1 LKVSYFFATGKTGAI
16 LRPQEVPA
24 ALPAEV
30 VKFEEFELDCNRY
43 ELHRAGRRIKLEKLP
58 MELLIL
64 LIEKN
69 GHLATRQEIVDR
81 LWGAAIFLDTEHG
94 INTAIRKIRNVLHDH
109 PEQPR
114 FVQTVTGKGYRF
126 VASIDVISEERGN
139 GNHRGTGLVP
149 AETIQA
155 QADLPVSSPVA
166 RSHHRASGLVRKAV
180 LVLVGAIGVVAVFSG
195 LNVRGVR
202 QRLLAHTSRQGA
214 QQIRSL
220 AVLPIENLSGDLSQ
234 DFLADGMTEELITEL
249 GKSSAL
255 RVISRTSVMQYKG
268 TKKPVQE
275 IARELNVDAVL
286 EGTALRSGN
295 HLRIT
300 ANLVQSSPETH
311 LWAETYDSENGDILR
326 VQQHVADSVAR
337 EIRVALSPRDT
348 TTLGDGRSV
357 NPEAQDLYFRGLYAL
372 RSAGGGST
380 QTAVDYLQ
388 RAIKKDPNFAR
399 AYGVLAI
406 AHAVWY
412 PGDSGPRENMPRGR
426 EAALKAVALDNSL
439 AAGHMALAYIDL
451 NYDWNFAEAE
461 SEFKRA
467 LELDP
472 NFAVARNFYAR
483 ELVISGR
490 TDEALVQVRRALELQ
505 PYAGL
510 DYPAWVFYLA
520 HRYNDSLE
528 LAQKMVAIDPNFSW
542 GRWALA
548 ANYEQVGRKKES
560 AEEYLQFE
568 ILSGSS
574 PQRIT
579 RLREGL
585 ARLGA
590 KGFWQASLEDYLRT
604 AKSNYAPPVLVA
616 GVYMRLGDKARAL
629 HWLEKGYQERDDL
642 MIDLNVDPVFNALRS
657 EPRFQD
663 LVRRVGLP
671 DGKPQ
676 T

>member
-1 LKVSYFFATGKTGAI
+1 MPAT
-16 LRPQEVPA
+16 L
-24 ALPAEV
+24 L
-30 VKFEEFELDCNRY
+30 EFDEFSLDCDRY
-43 ELHRAGRRIKLEKLP
+43 ELLRSGRPVRLEKIP

-64 LIEKN
+64 LVTKD
-69 GHLATRQEIVDR
+69 GRLVTRQEIIEHV
-81 LWGAAIFLDTEHG
+81 WGKEVFVDTEHG
-94 INTAIRKIRNVLHDH
+94 INTAIRKIRNVLRDD
-109 PEQPR
+109 PGQPR
-114 FVQTVTGKGYRF
+114 FVQTVSRKGYRF
-126 VASIDVISEERGN
+126 VAPINVIPQEGGN
-139 GNHRGTGLVP
+139 GNHGATDLLPPNTTQTQTDLLVP
-149 AETIQA
+149 IS
-155 QADLPVSSPVA
+155 LPQ
-166 RSHHRASGLVRKAV
+166 SHHRVSGLLRKAAM
-180 LVLVGAIGVVAVFSG
+180 VLVGAIGVAAILVG
-195 LNVRGVR
+195 LNVRGLR
-202 QRLLAHTSRQGA
+202 QRLFAHTPRQGGP
-214 QQIRSL
+214 QIRSL

-255 RVISRTSVMQYKG
+255 RVISRTSVMQYRG

-275 IARELNVDAVL
+275 IAHELNVDAVL

-311 LWAETYDSENGDILR
+311 LWAETYDSENGDILS
-326 VQQHVADSVAR
+326 VQQRVADSVAR

-357 NPEAQDLYFRGLYAL
+357 NPEAQDQYFRGLYAL

-399 AYGVLAI
+399 AYGVLAM
-406 AHAVWY
+406 AYAVWY
-412 PGDSGPRENMPRGR
+412 PGDRGPRENMPRAR

-461 SEFKRA
+461 RESKRA

-472 NFAVARNFYAR
+472 NLAIVRNYYAR

-490 TDEALVQVRRALELQ
+490 TDEALAQVRRALELQ

-520 HRYNDSLE
+520 HRYNDALE

-548 ANYEQVGRKKES
+548 ANYEQLGKEKEA

-574 PQRIT
+574 PQRIK

-585 ARLGA
+585 ARSSA

-604 AKSNYAPPVLVA
+604 AKSSYVPPVLVA

-629 HWLEKGYQERDDL
+629 QWLEKGYQERDDL
-642 MIDLNVDPVFNALRS
+642 MIDLNVDPVFDAFRS

>member
-1 LKVSYFFATGKTGAI
+1 MPAT
-16 LRPQEVPA
+16 L
-24 ALPAEV
+24 L
-30 VKFEEFELDCNRY
+30 EFDEFSLDCDRY
-43 ELHRAGRRIKLEKLP
+43 ELLRSGRPVRLEKIP

-64 LIEKN
+64 LVTKD
-69 GHLATRQEIVDR
+69 GRLVTRQEIIEHV
-81 LWGAAIFLDTEHG
+81 WGKEVFVDTEHG
-94 INTAIRKIRNVLHDH
+94 INTAIRKIRNVLRDD
-109 PEQPR
+109 PGQPR
-114 FVQTVTGKGYRF
+114 FVQTVSRKGYRF
-126 VASIDVISEERGN
+126 VAPINVIPQEGGN
-139 GNHRGTGLVP
+139 GNHGATDLLPPNTTQTQTDLLVP
-149 AETIQA
+149 IS
-155 QADLPVSSPVA
+155 LPQ
-166 RSHHRASGLVRKAV
+166 SHHRVIGLLRKAAM
-180 LVLVGAIGVVAVFSG
+180 VLVGAIGVAAILVG
-195 LNVRGVR
+195 LNVRGLR
-202 QRLLAHTSRQGA
+202 QRLFAHTPRQGGP
-214 QQIRSL
+214 QIRSL

-255 RVISRTSVMQYKG
+255 RVISRTSVMQYRG

-311 LWAETYDSENGDILR
+311 LWAETYDSENGDILS
-326 VQQHVADSVAR
+326 VQQRVADSVAR

-357 NPEAQDLYFRGLYAL
+357 NPEAQDQYFRGLYAL

-399 AYGVLAI
+399 AYGVLAM
-406 AHAVWY
+406 AYAVWY
-412 PGDSGPRENMPRGR
+412 PGDRGPRENMPRAR

-461 SEFKRA
+461 RESKRA

-472 NFAVARNFYAR
+472 NLAIVRNYYAR

-490 TDEALVQVRRALELQ
+490 TDEALAQVRRALELQ

-520 HRYNDSLE
+520 HRYNDALE

-548 ANYEQVGRKKES
+548 ANYEQLGKEKEA

-574 PQRIT
+574 PQRIK

-585 ARLGA
+585 ARSSA

-604 AKSNYAPPVLVA
+604 AKSSYVPPVLVA

-629 HWLEKGYQERDDL
+629 QWLEKGYQERDDL
-642 MIDLNVDPVFNALRS
+642 MIDLNVDPVFDAFRS

>member
-1 LKVSYFFATGKTGAI
+1 MPAT
-16 LRPQEVPA
+16 L
-24 ALPAEV
+24 L
-30 VKFEEFELDCNRY
+30 EFDEFSLDCDRY
-43 ELHRAGRRIKLEKLP
+43 ELLRSGRPVRLEKIP

-64 LIEKN
+64 LVTKD
-69 GHLATRQEIVDR
+69 GRLVTRQEIIEHV
-81 LWGAAIFLDTEHG
+81 WGKEVFVDTEHG
-94 INTAIRKIRNVLHDH
+94 INTAIRKIRNVLRDD
-109 PEQPR
+109 PGQPR
-114 FVQTVTGKGYRF
+114 FVQTVSRKGYRF
-126 VASIDVISEERGN
+126 VAPINVIPQEGGN
-139 GNHRGTGLVP
+139 GNHGATDLLPPNTTQTQTDLLVP
-149 AETIQA
+149 IS
-155 QADLPVSSPVA
+155 LPQ
-166 RSHHRASGLVRKAV
+166 SHHRVIGLLRKAAM
-180 LVLVGAIGVVAVFSG
+180 VLVGAIGVAAILVG
-195 LNVRGVR
+195 LNVRGLR
-202 QRLLAHTSRQGA
+202 QRLFAHTPRQGGP
-214 QQIRSL
+214 QIRSL

-255 RVISRTSVMQYKG
+255 RVISRTSVMQYRG

-275 IARELNVDAVL
+275 IAHELNVDAVL

-311 LWAETYDSENGDILR
+311 LWAETYDSENGDILS
-326 VQQHVADSVAR
+326 VQQRVADSVAR

-357 NPEAQDLYFRGLYAL
+357 NPEAQDQYFRGLYAL

-399 AYGVLAI
+399 AYGVLAM
-406 AHAVWY
+406 AYAVWY
-412 PGDSGPRENMPRGR
+412 PGDRGPRENMPRAR

-461 SEFKRA
+461 RESKRA

-472 NFAVARNFYAR
+472 NLAIVRNYYAR

-490 TDEALVQVRRALELQ
+490 TDEALAQVRRALELQ

-520 HRYNDSLE
+520 HRYNDALE

-548 ANYEQVGRKKES
+548 ANYEQLGKEKEA

-574 PQRIT
+574 PQRIK

-585 ARLGA
+585 ARSSA

-604 AKSNYAPPVLVA
+604 AKSSYVPPVLVA

-629 HWLEKGYQERDDL
+629 QWLEKGYQERDDL
-642 MIDLNVDPVFNALRS
+642 MIDLNVDPVFDAFRS

>member
-1 LKVSYFFATGKTGAI
+1 MPAT
-16 LRPQEVPA
+16 L
-24 ALPAEV
+24 L
-30 VKFEEFELDCNRY
+30 EFDEFSLDCDRY
-43 ELHRAGRRIKLEKLP
+43 ELLRSGRPVKLEKIP

-64 LIEKN
+64 LVTKD
-69 GHLATRQEIVDR
+69 GRLVTRQEIIEHV
-81 LWGAAIFLDTEHG
+81 WGKEVFVDTEHG
-94 INTAIRKIRNVLHDH
+94 INTAIRKIRNVLRDD
-109 PEQPR
+109 PGQPR
-114 FVQTVTGKGYRF
+114 FVQTVSRKGYRF
-126 VASIDVISEERGN
+126 VAPINVIPQEGGN
-139 GNHRGTGLVP
+139 GNHGATDLLPPNTTQTQTDLLVP
-149 AETIQA
+149 IS
-155 QADLPVSSPVA
+155 LPQ
-166 RSHHRASGLVRKAV
+166 SHLRVRGLLRKAA
-180 LVLVGAIGVVAVFSG
+180 LVLVGAIGVVAVLGG

-202 QRLLAHTSRQGA
+202 QRLFAHTPRQGGP
-214 QQIRSL
+214 QIRSL

-255 RVISRTSVMQYKG
+255 RVISRTSVMQYRG

-286 EGTALRSGN
+286 EGTVLRAGN

-311 LWAETYDSENGDILR
+311 LWAETYDSENGDILS
-326 VQQHVADSVAR
+326 VQQRVADSVAR

-357 NPEAQDLYFRGLYAL
+357 NPEAQDQYFRGLYAL

-399 AYGVLAI
+399 AYGVLAMAYAI
-406 AHAVWY
+406 WY
-412 PGDSGPRENMPRGR
+412 PGDPGPRENMPRAR

-461 SEFKRA
+461 RESKRA

-472 NFAVARNFYAR
+472 NLAIVRNYYAR

-490 TDEALVQVRRALELQ
+490 TDEALAQVRRSLELQ

-520 HRYNDSLE
+520 HRYNDALE

-548 ANYEQVGRKKES
+548 ANYEQLGKEKEA

-574 PQRIT
+574 PQRIK

-585 ARLGA
+585 ARSGT

-604 AKSNYAPPVLVA
+604 AKSSYVPPVLVA

-629 HWLEKGYQERDDL
+629 QWLEKGYQERDDL
-642 MIDLNVDPVFNALRS
+642 MIDLNVDPVFDGIRTDS
-657 EPRFQD
+657 RFQD

-671 DGKPQ
+671 EGKPK

>member
-1 LKVSYFFATGKTGAI
+1 
-16 LRPQEVPA
+16 
-24 ALPAEV
+24 
-30 VKFEEFELDCNRY
+30 
-43 ELHRAGRRIKLEKLP
+43 
-58 MELLIL
+58 M
-64 LIEKN
+64 
-69 GHLATRQEIVDR
+69 
-81 LWGAAIFLDTEHG
+81 
-94 INTAIRKIRNVLHDH
+94 
-109 PEQPR
+109 
-114 FVQTVTGKGYRF
+114 
-126 VASIDVISEERGN
+126 
-139 GNHRGTGLVP
+139 
-149 AETIQA
+149 
-155 QADLPVSSPVA
+155 
-166 RSHHRASGLVRKAV
+166 
-180 LVLVGAIGVVAVFSG
+180 VLVGAIGVAAILVG
-195 LNVRGVR
+195 LNVRGLR
-202 QRLLAHTSRQGA
+202 QRLFAHTPRQGGP
-214 QQIRSL
+214 QIRSL

-255 RVISRTSVMQYKG
+255 RVISRTSVMQYRG

-275 IARELNVDAVL
+275 IAHELNVDAVL

-311 LWAETYDSENGDILR
+311 LWAETYDSENGDILS
-326 VQQHVADSVAR
+326 VQQRVADSVAR

-357 NPEAQDLYFRGLYAL
+357 NPEAQDQYFRGLYAL

-399 AYGVLAI
+399 AYGVLAM
-406 AHAVWY
+406 AYAVWY
-412 PGDSGPRENMPRGR
+412 PGDRGPRENMPRAR

-461 SEFKRA
+461 RESKRA

-472 NFAVARNFYAR
+472 NLAIVRNYYAR

-490 TDEALVQVRRALELQ
+490 TDEALAQVRRALELQ

-520 HRYNDSLE
+520 HRYNDALE

-548 ANYEQVGRKKES
+548 ANYEQLGKEKEA

-574 PQRIT
+574 PQRIK

-585 ARLGA
+585 ARSSA

-604 AKSNYAPPVLVA
+604 AKSSYVPPVLVA

-629 HWLEKGYQERDDL
+629 QWLEKGYQERDDL
-642 MIDLNVDPVFNALRS
+642 MIDLNVDPVFDAFRS

>member
-1 LKVSYFFATGKTGAI
+1 MPAT
-16 LRPQEVPA
+16 L
-24 ALPAEV
+24 L
-30 VKFEEFELDCNRY
+30 EFDEFSLDCDRY
-43 ELHRAGRRIKLEKLP
+43 ELLRSGRPVRLEKIP

-64 LIEKN
+64 LVTKD
-69 GHLATRQEIVDR
+69 GRLVTRQEIIEHV
-81 LWGAAIFLDTEHG
+81 WGKEVFVDTEHG
-94 INTAIRKIRNVLHDH
+94 INTAIRKIRNVLRDD
-109 PEQPR
+109 PGQPR
-114 FVQTVTGKGYRF
+114 FVQTVSRKGYRF
-126 VASIDVISEERGN
+126 VAPINVIPQEGGN
-139 GNHRGTGLVP
+139 GNHGATDLLPPNTTQTQTDLLVP
-149 AETIQA
+149 IS
-155 QADLPVSSPVA
+155 LPQ
-166 RSHHRASGLVRKAV
+166 SHHRVSGLLRKAAM
-180 LVLVGAIGVVAVFSG
+180 VLVGAIGVAAILVG
-195 LNVRGVR
+195 LNVRGLR
-202 QRLLAHTSRQGA
+202 QRLFAHTPRQGGP
-214 QQIRSL
+214 QIRSL

-255 RVISRTSVMQYKG
+255 RVISRTSVMQYRG

-275 IARELNVDAVL
+275 IAHELNVDAVL

-311 LWAETYDSENGDILR
+311 LWAETYDSDNGDILS
-326 VQQHVADSVAR
+326 VQQRVADSVAR

-357 NPEAQDLYFRGLYAL
+357 NPEAQDQYFRGLYAL

-399 AYGVLAI
+399 AYGVLAM
-406 AHAVWY
+406 AYAVWY
-412 PGDSGPRENMPRGR
+412 PGDRGPRENMPRAR

-461 SEFKRA
+461 RESKRA

-472 NFAVARNFYAR
+472 NLAIVRNYYAR

-490 TDEALVQVRRALELQ
+490 TDEALAQVRRALELQ

-520 HRYNDSLE
+520 HRYNDALE

-548 ANYEQVGRKKES
+548 ANYEQLGKEKEA

-574 PQRIT
+574 PQRIK

-585 ARLGA
+585 ARSSA

-604 AKSNYAPPVLVA
+604 AKSSYVPPVLVA

-629 HWLEKGYQERDDL
+629 QWLEKGYQERDDL
-642 MIDLNVDPVFNALRS
+642 MIDLNVDPVFDAFRS

>member
-1 LKVSYFFATGKTGAI
+1 
-16 LRPQEVPA
+16 VPA

-30 VKFEEFELDCNRY
+30 VKFDEFELDCNRY
-43 ELHRAGRRIKLEKLP
+43 ELLRAGRRIKLERLP

-64 LIEKN
+64 LLEKE
-69 GHLATRQEIVDR
+69 GHLVTREEIVDR
-81 LWGAAIFLDTEHG
+81 LWGPDVFLDTAHG
-94 INTAIRKIRNVLHDH
+94 INTAIRKIRNVLRDD
-109 PEQPR
+109 PERPR

-126 VASIDVISEERGN
+126 IASIDVIPEERGN
-139 GNHRGTGLVP
+139 GNHKGTKLVP
-149 AETIQA
+149 TETTQA
-155 QADLPVSSPVA
+155 QADPPVSSPLA
-166 RSHHRASGLVRKAV
+166 QSHHRASGLVRKAA
-180 LVLVGAIGVVAVFSG
+180 LVLVGAIGVVAVLGG
-195 LNVRGVR
+195 LNARGVR
-202 QRLLAHTSRQGA
+202 QRLFAHTPHRGGP
-214 QQIRSL
+214 QIRSL
-220 AVLPIENLSGDLSQ
+220 AVIPIENLSGDLSQ

-268 TKKPVQE
+268 TKRPVQE
-275 IARELNVDAVL
+275 IARELSVDAVL
-286 EGTALRSGN
+286 EGTVLRSGN

-300 ANLVQSSPETH
+300 ANLVQASPETH
-311 LWAETYDSENGDILR
+311 LWAETYDSENGDILS
-326 VQQHVADSVAR
+326 VQQRVADSVAR

-348 TTLGDGRSV
+348 IGDARSV

-372 RSAGGGST
+372 RSAGGGAT

-399 AYGVLAI
+399 AYGVLAM
-406 AHAVWY
+406 AYAVWY
-412 PGDSGPRENMPRGR
+412 PGDPRPRENMPRAK
-426 EAALKAVALDNSL
+426 EAALKAVALDDSL

-451 NYDWNFAEAE
+451 NCDWNFAEAE
-461 SEFKRA
+461 SESKRA

-490 TDEALVQVRRALELQ
+490 TDEALVQVRRALDLQ
-505 PYAGL
+505 PYADL

-520 HRYNDSLE
+520 HRYDDSLE
-528 LAQKMVAIDPNFSW
+528 LARKMVGINPNFSW

-548 ANYEQVGRKKES
+548 ANYEQLGKEKEA
-560 AEEYLQFE
+560 AEEYLEFE

-574 PQRIT
+574 PQRIK

-585 ARLGA
+585 ARSGA

-604 AKSNYAPPVLVA
+604 AKSSYAPPVLVA

-629 HWLEKGYQERDDL
+629 QWLEKGYQERDDL
-642 MIDLNVDPVFNALRS
+642 MIDLNVDPVFDAFRS

>member
-1 LKVSYFFATGKTGAI
+1 
-16 LRPQEVPA
+16 VPA
-24 ALPAEV
+24 TLL
-30 VKFEEFELDCNRY
+30 EFDEFSLDCDRY
-43 ELHRAGRRIKLEKLP
+43 ELLRSGRPVKLEKIP

-64 LIEKN
+64 LVTKD
-69 GHLATRQEIVDR
+69 GRLVTRQEIIEHV
-81 LWGAAIFLDTEHG
+81 WGKEVFVDTEHG
-94 INTAIRKIRNVLHDH
+94 INTAIRKIRNVLRDD
-109 PEQPR
+109 PGQPR
-114 FVQTVTGKGYRF
+114 FVQTVSRKGYRF
-126 VASIDVISEERGN
+126 VAPINVIPQEGGN
-139 GNHRGTGLVP
+139 GNHGATDLLPPNTTQTQTDLLVP
-149 AETIQA
+149 IS
-155 QADLPVSSPVA
+155 LPQ
-166 RSHHRASGLVRKAV
+166 SHHRVRGLLRKAA
-180 LVLVGAIGVVAVFSG
+180 LVLVGAIGVVAVLGG
-195 LNVRGVR
+195 LNLRGVR
-202 QRLLAHTSRQGA
+202 QRLFAHTPRQGGP
-214 QQIRSL
+214 QIRSL

-255 RVISRTSVMQYKG
+255 RVISRTSVMQYRG

-286 EGTALRSGN
+286 EGTVLRSGN

-311 LWAETYDSENGDILR
+311 LWAETYDSENGDILS
-326 VQQHVADSVAR
+326 VQQRVADSVAR

-357 NPEAQDLYFRGLYAL
+357 NPEAQDQYFRGLYAL

-399 AYGVLAI
+399 AYGVLAMAYAI
-406 AHAVWY
+406 WY
-412 PGDSGPRENMPRGR
+412 PGDPGPRENMPRAR

-461 SEFKRA
+461 RESKRA

-472 NFAVARNFYAR
+472 NLAIVRNYYAR

-490 TDEALVQVRRALELQ
+490 TDEALAQVRRSLELQ

-520 HRYNDSLE
+520 HRYNDALE

-548 ANYEQVGRKKES
+548 ANYEQLGKEKEA

-568 ILSGSS
+568 ILSGSF
-574 PQRIT
+574 PQRIK
-579 RLREGL
+579 RLRAGL
-585 ARLGA
+585 ARSGA

-604 AKSNYAPPVLVA
+604 AKSSYVPPVLVA
-616 GVYMRLGDKARAL
+616 GVYMRLGDEARAL
-629 HWLEKGYQERDDL
+629 QWLEKGYQERDDL
-642 MIDLNVDPVFNALRS
+642 MIDLNVDPVFDGIRTDS
-657 EPRFQD
+657 RFQD

-671 DGKPQ
+671 EGKPK

>member
-1 LKVSYFFATGKTGAI
+1 M
-16 LRPQEVPA
+16 PA
-24 ALPAEV
+24 RLL
-30 VKFEEFELDCNRY
+30 EFDEFSLDCDRY
-43 ELHRAGRRIKLEKLP
+43 ELLRSGRPVKLEKIP
-58 MELLIL
+58 MELLTL
-64 LIEKN
+64 LVTKD
-69 GHLATRQEIVDR
+69 GRLVTRQEIIEH
-81 LWGAAIFLDTEHG
+81 LWGKEVFVDTEHG
-94 INTAIRKIRNVLHDH
+94 INTAIRKIRNVLCDD

-114 FVQTVTGKGYRF
+114 FVQTVTRKGYRF
-126 VASIDVISEERGN
+126 IAPINVIPQEGGN
-139 GNHRGTGLVP
+139 GNHSATDLLP
-149 AETIQA
+149 PDTTQA
-155 QADLPVSSPVA
+155 QADPPVSSPLA
-166 RSHHRASGLVRKAV
+166 QSHHRASGLVRKAA
-180 LVLVGAIGVVAVFSG
+180 LVLVGAIGVGAVLGG

-202 QRLLAHTSRQGA
+202 QRLFAHTPRQGGP
-214 QQIRSL
+214 QIRSL

-286 EGTALRSGN
+286 EGTVLRSGN

-311 LWAETYDSENGDILR
+311 LWAETYDSENGDILS
-326 VQQHVADSVAR
+326 VQQRVADSVAR

-357 NPEAQDLYFRGLYAL
+357 NPEAQDLYFRGLYAF

-388 RAIKKDPNFAR
+388 RAVKKDPNFAR
-399 AYGVLAI
+399 AYGVLAM
-406 AHAVWY
+406 AYAVWY
-412 PGDSGPRENMPRGR
+412 PGDPRPRENMPRAR

-461 SEFKRA
+461 GESKRA

-472 NFAVARNFYAR
+472 NLAIARNFYAR
-483 ELVISGR
+483 ELVILGR
-490 TDEALVQVRRALELQ
+490 ADEALVQVRRASELQ
-505 PYAGL
+505 PYADL
-510 DYPAWVFYLA
+510 DYPVWVFYLA
-520 HRYNDSLE
+520 HRYNDALE

-548 ANYEQVGRKKES
+548 ANYEQLGKEKEA

-574 PQRIT
+574 PRRIK

-585 ARLGA
+585 ARSGA

-604 AKSNYAPPVLVA
+604 AKSSYAPPVLVA

-629 HWLEKGYQERDDL
+629 QWLEKGYQERDDL
-642 MIDLNVDPVFNALRS
+642 MIDLNVDPVFDAFQS
-657 EPRFQD
+657 EPRFHD

>member
-1 LKVSYFFATGKTGAI
+1 
-16 LRPQEVPA
+16 
-24 ALPAEV
+24 
-30 VKFEEFELDCNRY
+30 
-43 ELHRAGRRIKLEKLP
+43 

-69 GHLATRQEIVDR
+69 GHLLTRQEIVDR
-81 LWGAAIFLDTEHG
+81 LWGADVFLDTEHG
-94 INTAIRKIRNVLHDH
+94 INTAIRKIRNVLRDH

-126 VASIDVISEERGN
+126 IASIDVIPEERGN
-139 GNHRGTGLVP
+139 GSHEGTELVP
-149 AETIQA
+149 TETTQA
-155 QADLPVSSPVA
+155 QADPPVSSPLA
-166 RSHHRASGLVRKAV
+166 QSHHRAGGLVRKAA
-180 LVLVGAIGVVAVFSG
+180 LVLVGAIGVVAVLGG
-195 LNVRGVR
+195 LNVGGVR
-202 QRLLAHTSRQGA
+202 QRLFAHTPRQGGP
-214 QQIRSL
+214 QIRSL

-234 DFLADGMTEELITEL
+234 NFLADGVTEELITEL

-255 RVISRTSVMQYKG
+255 RVISRTSVMRYKG
-268 TKKPVQE
+268 TKKPVPE

-286 EGTALRSGN
+286 EGTVLRSGN

-311 LWAETYDSENGDILR
+311 LWAETYDSENGDILG
-326 VQQHVADSVAR
+326 VQQRVADSVAR
-337 EIRVALSPRDT
+337 EIRVALSPRAT
-348 TTLGDGRSV
+348 TTLGDGSSV
-357 NPEAQDLYFRGLYAL
+357 NPEAQDLYFRGLYAF
-372 RSAGGGST
+372 RSAGGGAT

-388 RAIKKDPNFAR
+388 RAVKKDPNFAR
-399 AYGVLAI
+399 AYGVLAM
-406 AHAVWY
+406 AYAVWY
-412 PGDSGPRENMPRGR
+412 PGNPGPRENMPRAR

-461 SEFKRA
+461 RESKRA

-472 NFAVARNFYAR
+472 NLATARNFYAR

-505 PYAGL
+505 PYVGL

-520 HRYNDSLE
+520 RRYNNSLE
-528 LAQKMVAIDPNFSW
+528 LAQKMVAINPNFSW
-542 GRWALA
+542 GRCLLA
-548 ANYEQVGRKKES
+548 ANYEQLGKEKEA

-574 PQRIT
+574 PQRIK
-579 RLREGL
+579 RLREGF
-585 ARLGA
+585 ARSGA
-590 KGFWQASLEDYLRT
+590 KGFWQASLKDYLRT
-604 AKSNYAPPVLVA
+604 TKSSYSPPVLVA

-629 HWLEKGYQERDDL
+629 QWLEKGYQERDDL
-642 MIDLNVDPVFNALRS
+642 MIDLNVDPVFDAFRS

-663 LVRRVGLP
+663 LVRRVGIP

>member
-1 LKVSYFFATGKTGAI
+1 
-16 LRPQEVPA
+16 VPVT
-24 ALPAEV
+24 LL
-30 VKFEEFELDCNRY
+30 EFDEFSLDCDRY
-43 ELHRAGRRIKLEKLP
+43 ELLRSGQPVKLEKIP

-64 LIEKN
+64 LVTKD
-69 GHLATRQEIVDR
+69 GRLVTRQEIIEHV
-81 LWGAAIFLDTEHG
+81 WGKEVFVDTEHG
-94 INTAIRKIRNVLHDH
+94 INTAIRKIRNVLRDD
-109 PEQPR
+109 PGQPR
-114 FVQTVTGKGYRF
+114 FIQTVSRKGYRF
-126 VASIDVISEERGN
+126 VAPINVIPQEGGN
-139 GNHRGTGLVP
+139 GNHGAT
-149 AETIQA
+149 
-155 QADLPVSSPVA
+155 DLLPPNITQTQTDLLIPISLPQ
-166 RSHHRASGLVRKAV
+166 SHHRVSGLLRKAA
-180 LVLVGAIGVVAVFSG
+180 LVLVSAIGVVAVLGG

-202 QRLLAHTSRQGA
+202 QRLFAHTPRQGGP
-214 QQIRSL
+214 QIRSL

-268 TKKPVQE
+268 TKKAVQE

-286 EGTALRSGN
+286 EGTVLRAGN

-311 LWAETYDSENGDILR
+311 LWAETYDSENGDILGVQRR
-326 VQQHVADSVAR
+326 VAASVAR

-348 TTLGDGRSV
+348 TILGDDRSV
-357 NPEAQDLYFRGLYAL
+357 NPEAQDLYFRGLYAF
-372 RSAGGGST
+372 RSAGGGAT

-399 AYGVLAI
+399 AYAVLAM
-406 AHAVWY
+406 AYAVWY
-412 PGDSGPRENMPRGR
+412 PGDPGPRENMPRAR

-451 NYDWNFAEAE
+451 NFDWNFAEAE
-461 SEFKRA
+461 RESKRA

-505 PYAGL
+505 PYADL

-520 HRYNDSLE
+520 HRYDDSLE
-528 LAQKMVAIDPNFSW
+528 LARKMVGINPNFSW

-548 ANYEQVGRKKES
+548 ANYEQLGKEKEA
-560 AEEYLQFE
+560 AEEYLEFE

-574 PQRIT
+574 PQRIK

-585 ARLGA
+585 ARSGA
-590 KGFWQASLEDYLRT
+590 KGFWQASLEGYLRT
-604 AKSNYAPPVLVA
+604 AKSSYVPPVLVA

-629 HWLEKGYQERDDL
+629 QWLEKGYQERDDL
-642 MIDLNVDPVFNALRS
+642 MIGLNVDPVFDASRS

-663 LVRRVGLP
+663 LVRRVALP
-671 DGKPQ
+671 EGKPK

>member
-1 LKVSYFFATGKTGAI
+1 M
-16 LRPQEVPA
+16 PA

-30 VKFEEFELDCNRY
+30 VKFDEFELDCNRY
-43 ELHRAGRRIKLEKLP
+43 QLLRAGRRIKLEKLP

-64 LIEKN
+64 LLEKE
-69 GHLATRQEIVDR
+69 GHLVTREEIVDR
-81 LWGAAIFLDTEHG
+81 LWGKDVFLDTEHG
-94 INTAIRKIRNVLHDH
+94 INTAVRKVRNVLRDD
-109 PEQPR
+109 PERPR

-126 VASIDVISEERGN
+126 IASIDVISEERGN
-139 GNHRGTGLVP
+139 GNHKGKGLLP
-149 AETIQA
+149 TETTQA
-155 QADLPVSSPVA
+155 QADPPVSSPLA
-166 RSHHRASGLVRKAV
+166 QSHHRASGLVRRAV
-180 LVLVGAIGVVAVFSG
+180 LVLVGAIGVVAVLVG
-195 LNVRGVR
+195 LNVGGVR
-202 QRLLAHTSRQGA
+202 QRRFAQTPRQGGP
-214 QQIRSL
+214 QIRSL

-234 DFLADGMTEELITEL
+234 DFLADGVTEELITEL

-286 EGTALRSGN
+286 EGTVLRSGN

-311 LWAETYDSENGDILR
+311 LWAETYDSENGDILG
-326 VQQHVADSVAR
+326 VQRRVADSVAR

-348 TTLGDGRSV
+348 TTLGDGNSV
-357 NPEAQDLYFRGLYAL
+357 NPEAQDLYFRGLYAF
-372 RSAGGGST
+372 RSAGRGAT

-399 AYGVLAI
+399 AYAVLAM
-406 AHAVWY
+406 AYAVWY
-412 PGDSGPRENMPRGR
+412 PGDPGPRENMPRAR
-426 EAALKAVALDNSL
+426 AAALKAVALDNSL

-461 SEFKRA
+461 RESKRA

-472 NFAVARNFYAR
+472 NLATARNFYAR

-490 TDEALVQVRRALELQ
+490 TDEALVQVKHALELQ

-510 DYPAWVFYLA
+510 DYPVWVFYLA
-520 HRYNDSLE
+520 HRYNDALE
-528 LAQKMVAIDPNFSW
+528 LAQKMLAINPNFSW
-542 GRWALA
+542 GRCLLAL
-548 ANYEQVGRKKES
+548 NYEQLGKEKEA

-568 ILSGSS
+568 MLWGSS
-574 PQRIT
+574 PQRIKG
-579 RLREGL
+579 LREGL
-585 ARLGA
+585 ARSGA

-604 AKSNYAPPVLVA
+604 AKSTYAPPVLVA

-629 HWLEKGYQERDDL
+629 QWLEKGYQERDDL
-642 MIDLNVDPVFNALRS
+642 MIDLNVDPVFDAIRS

-663 LVRRVGLP
+663 LVRRAGLP

-676 T
+676 I

>member
-1 LKVSYFFATGKTGAI
+1 
-16 LRPQEVPA
+16 VPA
-24 ALPAEV
+24 TLL
-30 VKFEEFELDCNRY
+30 EFGEFSLDCDRY
-43 ELHRAGRRIKLEKLP
+43 ELLRSGRPVRLEKIP

-64 LIEKN
+64 LVTKD
-69 GHLATRQEIVDR
+69 GRLVTRQEIIEHV
-81 LWGAAIFLDTEHG
+81 WGKEVFVDTEHG
-94 INTAIRKIRNVLHDH
+94 INTAIRKIRNVLRDD
-109 PEQPR
+109 PGQPR
-114 FVQTVTGKGYRF
+114 FVQTVSRKGYRF
-126 VASIDVISEERGN
+126 VAPINVIPQEGGN
-139 GNHRGTGLVP
+139 GNHGATDLLPPNTLQTQTDLLVP
-149 AETIQA
+149 IS
-155 QADLPVSSPVA
+155 LPQ
-166 RSHHRASGLVRKAV
+166 SHHRVSGLLRKAAM
-180 LVLVGAIGVVAVFSG
+180 VLVGAIGVAAILVG
-195 LNVRGVR
+195 LNVRGLR
-202 QRLLAHTSRQGA
+202 QRLFAHTPRQGGP
-214 QQIRSL
+214 QIRSL

-255 RVISRTSVMQYKG
+255 RVISRTSVMQYRG

-275 IARELNVDAVL
+275 IAHELNVDAVL

-311 LWAETYDSENGDILR
+311 LWAETYDSENGDILS
-326 VQQHVADSVAR
+326 VQQRVADSVAR

-357 NPEAQDLYFRGLYAL
+357 NPEAQDQYFRGLYAL

-399 AYGVLAI
+399 AYGVLAM
-406 AHAVWY
+406 AYAVWY
-412 PGDSGPRENMPRGR
+412 PGDRGPRENMPRAR

-461 SEFKRA
+461 RESKRA

-472 NFAVARNFYAR
+472 NLAIVRNYYAR

-490 TDEALVQVRRALELQ
+490 TDEALAQVRRALELQ

-520 HRYNDSLE
+520 HRYNDALE

-548 ANYEQVGRKKES
+548 ANYEQLGKEKEA

-574 PQRIT
+574 PQRIK

-585 ARLGA
+585 ARSSA

-604 AKSNYAPPVLVA
+604 AKSSYVPPVLVA

-629 HWLEKGYQERDDL
+629 QWLEKGYQERDDL
-642 MIDLNVDPVFNALRS
+642 MIDLNVDPVFDAFRS

>member
-1 LKVSYFFATGKTGAI
+1 MPAT
-16 LRPQEVPA
+16 L
-24 ALPAEV
+24 L
-30 VKFEEFELDCNRY
+30 EFDEFSLDCDRY
-43 ELHRAGRRIKLEKLP
+43 ELLRSGRPVRLEKIP

-64 LIEKN
+64 LVTKD
-69 GHLATRQEIVDR
+69 GRLVTRQEIIEHV
-81 LWGAAIFLDTEHG
+81 WGKEVFVDTEHG
-94 INTAIRKIRNVLHDH
+94 INTAIRKIRNVLRDD
-109 PEQPR
+109 PGQPR
-114 FVQTVTGKGYRF
+114 FVQTVSRKGYRF
-126 VASIDVISEERGN
+126 VAPINVIPQEGGN
-139 GNHRGTGLVP
+139 GNHGATDLLPPNTTQTQTDLLVP
-149 AETIQA
+149 IS
-155 QADLPVSSPVA
+155 LPQ
-166 RSHHRASGLVRKAV
+166 SHHRVIGLLRKAAM
-180 LVLVGAIGVVAVFSG
+180 VLVGAIGVAAILVG
-195 LNVRGVR
+195 LNVRGLR
-202 QRLLAHTSRQGA
+202 QRLFAHTPRQGGP
-214 QQIRSL
+214 QIRSL

-255 RVISRTSVMQYKG
+255 RVISRTSVMQYRG

-311 LWAETYDSENGDILR
+311 LWAETYDSENGDILS
-326 VQQHVADSVAR
+326 VQQRVADSVAR

-357 NPEAQDLYFRGLYAL
+357 NPEAQDQYFRGLYAL

-399 AYGVLAI
+399 AYGVLAM
-406 AHAVWY
+406 AYAVWY
-412 PGDSGPRENMPRGR
+412 PGDRGPRENMPRAR

-461 SEFKRA
+461 RESKRA

-472 NFAVARNFYAR
+472 NLAIVRNYYAR

-490 TDEALVQVRRALELQ
+490 TDEALAQVRRALELQ

-520 HRYNDSLE
+520 HRYNDALE

-548 ANYEQVGRKKES
+548 ANYEQLGKEKEA

-574 PQRIT
+574 PQRIK

-585 ARLGA
+585 ARSSA

-604 AKSNYAPPVLVA
+604 AKSSYVPPVLVA

-629 HWLEKGYQERDDL
+629 QCLEKGYQERDDL
-642 MIDLNVDPVFNALRS
+642 MIDLNVDPVFDAFRS

>member
-1 LKVSYFFATGKTGAI
+1 MPAT
-16 LRPQEVPA
+16 L
-24 ALPAEV
+24 L
-30 VKFEEFELDCNRY
+30 EFDEFSLDCDRY
-43 ELHRAGRRIKLEKLP
+43 ELLRSGRPVKLEKIP

-64 LIEKN
+64 LVTKD
-69 GHLATRQEIVDR
+69 GRLVTRQEIIEHV
-81 LWGAAIFLDTEHG
+81 WGKEVFVDTEHG
-94 INTAIRKIRNVLHDH
+94 INTAIGKIRNVLRDD
-109 PEQPR
+109 PGQPR
-114 FVQTVTGKGYRF
+114 FVQTVSRKGYRF
-126 VASIDVISEERGN
+126 VAPINVIPQEGGN
-139 GNHRGTGLVP
+139 GNHGATDLLPPNTTQTQTDLLVP
-149 AETIQA
+149 ISFPQ
-155 QADLPVSSPVA
+155 
-166 RSHHRASGLVRKAV
+166 SHHRVRGLLRKAA
-180 LVLVGAIGVVAVFSG
+180 LVLVGAIGVVAVLGG

-202 QRLLAHTSRQGA
+202 QRLFAHTPRQGGP
-214 QQIRSL
+214 QIRSL

-234 DFLADGMTEELITEL
+234 NFLADGMTEELITEL

-255 RVISRTSVMQYKG
+255 RVISRTSVMQYRG

-286 EGTALRSGN
+286 EGTVLRAGN

-311 LWAETYDSENGDILR
+311 LWAETYDSENGDILGVQRR
-326 VQQHVADSVAR
+326 VAASVAR
-337 EIRVALSPRDT
+337 EIRVALSPGDT
-348 TTLGDGRSV
+348 TILGDDRSV
-357 NPEAQDLYFRGLYAL
+357 NPEAQDLYFRGLYAF
-372 RSAGGGST
+372 RSAGGGAT

-399 AYGVLAI
+399 AYAVLAM
-406 AHAVWY
+406 AYAVWY
-412 PGDSGPRENMPRGR
+412 PGDPGPRENMPRAR

-461 SEFKRA
+461 RESKRA

-472 NFAVARNFYAR
+472 NLATARNFYAR

-490 TDEALVQVRRALELQ
+490 TDEALVQVKHALELQ

-528 LAQKMVAIDPNFSW
+528 LAQKMVAINPNFSW
-542 GRWALA
+542 GRCLLA
-548 ANYEQVGRKKES
+548 ANYEQLGKEEEA

-574 PQRIT
+574 PQRIK

-585 ARLGA
+585 ARSGA

-604 AKSNYAPPVLVA
+604 AKSSYVPPVLVA

-629 HWLEKGYQERDDL
+629 QWLEKGYQERDDL
-642 MIDLNVDPVFNALRS
+642 MIDLNVDPVFDAIRS
-657 EPRFQD
+657 EPHFQD

>member
-1 LKVSYFFATGKTGAI
+1 MPAT
-16 LRPQEVPA
+16 L
-24 ALPAEV
+24 L
-30 VKFEEFELDCNRY
+30 EFDEFSLDCDRY
-43 ELHRAGRRIKLEKLP
+43 ELLRSGRPVRLEKIP

-64 LIEKN
+64 LVTKD
-69 GHLATRQEIVDR
+69 GRLVTRQEIIEHV
-81 LWGAAIFLDTEHG
+81 WGKEVFVDTEHG
-94 INTAIRKIRNVLHDH
+94 INTAIRKIRNVLRDD
-109 PEQPR
+109 PGQAR
-114 FVQTVTGKGYRF
+114 FVQTVSRKGYRF
-126 VASIDVISEERGN
+126 VAPINVIPQEGGN
-139 GNHRGTGLVP
+139 GNHGATDLLPPNTTQTQTDLLVP
-149 AETIQA
+149 IS
-155 QADLPVSSPVA
+155 LPQ
-166 RSHHRASGLVRKAV
+166 SHHRVIGLLRKAAM
-180 LVLVGAIGVVAVFSG
+180 VLVGAIGVAAILVG
-195 LNVRGVR
+195 LNVRGLR
-202 QRLLAHTSRQGA
+202 QRLFAHTPRQGGP
-214 QQIRSL
+214 QIRSL

-255 RVISRTSVMQYKG
+255 RVISRTSVMQYRG

-275 IARELNVDAVL
+275 IAHELNVDAVL

-311 LWAETYDSENGDILR
+311 LWAETYDSENGDILS
-326 VQQHVADSVAR
+326 VQQRVADSVAR

-357 NPEAQDLYFRGLYAL
+357 NPEAQDQYFRGLYAL

-399 AYGVLAI
+399 AYGVLAM
-406 AHAVWY
+406 AYAVWY
-412 PGDSGPRENMPRGR
+412 PGDRGPRENMPRAR

-461 SEFKRA
+461 RESKRA

-472 NFAVARNFYAR
+472 NLAIVRNYYAR

-490 TDEALVQVRRALELQ
+490 TDEALAQVRRALELQ

-520 HRYNDSLE
+520 HRYNDALE

-548 ANYEQVGRKKES
+548 ANYEQLGKEKEA

-574 PQRIT
+574 PQRIK

-585 ARLGA
+585 ARSSA

-604 AKSNYAPPVLVA
+604 AKSSYVPPVLVA

-629 HWLEKGYQERDDL
+629 QWLEKGYQERDDL
-642 MIDLNVDPVFNALRS
+642 MIDLNVDPVFDAFRS

>member
-1 LKVSYFFATGKTGAI
+1 MPAT
-16 LRPQEVPA
+16 L
-24 ALPAEV
+24 L
-30 VKFEEFELDCNRY
+30 EFDEFSLDCDRY
-43 ELHRAGRRIKLEKLP
+43 ELLRSGRPVRLEKIP

-64 LIEKN
+64 LVTKD
-69 GHLATRQEIVDR
+69 GRLVTRQEIIEHV
-81 LWGAAIFLDTEHG
+81 WGKEVFVDTEHG
-94 INTAIRKIRNVLHDH
+94 INTAIRKIRNVLRDD
-109 PEQPR
+109 PGQPR
-114 FVQTVTGKGYRF
+114 FVQTVSRKGYRF
-126 VASIDVISEERGN
+126 VAPINVIPQEGGN
-139 GNHRGTGLVP
+139 GNHGATDLLPPNTTQTQTDLLVP
-149 AETIQA
+149 IS
-155 QADLPVSSPVA
+155 LPQ
-166 RSHHRASGLVRKAV
+166 SHHRVSGLLRKAAM
-180 LVLVGAIGVVAVFSG
+180 VLVGAIGVAAILVG
-195 LNVRGVR
+195 LNVRGLR
-202 QRLLAHTSRQGA
+202 QRLFAHTPRQGGP
-214 QQIRSL
+214 QIRSL

-255 RVISRTSVMQYKG
+255 RVISRTSVMQYRG

-275 IARELNVDAVL
+275 IAHELNVDAVL

-311 LWAETYDSENGDILR
+311 LWAETYDSENGDILS
-326 VQQHVADSVAR
+326 VQQRVADSVAR

-357 NPEAQDLYFRGLYAL
+357 NPEAQDQYFRGLYAL

-399 AYGVLAI
+399 AYGVLAM
-406 AHAVWY
+406 AYAVWY
-412 PGDSGPRENMPRGR
+412 PGDRGPRENMPRAR

-461 SEFKRA
+461 RESKRA

-472 NFAVARNFYAR
+472 NLAIAHNFYAR

-490 TDEALVQVRRALELQ
+490 TDEALAQVRRALELQ

-520 HRYNDSLE
+520 HRYNDALE

-548 ANYEQVGRKKES
+548 ANYEQLGKEKEA

-574 PQRIT
+574 PQRIK

-585 ARLGA
+585 ARSSA

-604 AKSNYAPPVLVA
+604 AKSSYVPPVLVA

-629 HWLEKGYQERDDL
+629 QWLEKGYQERDDL
-642 MIDLNVDPVFNALRS
+642 MIDLNVDPVFDAFRS

>member
-1 LKVSYFFATGKTGAI
+1 
-16 LRPQEVPA
+16 VPA
-24 ALPAEV
+24 RLL
-30 VKFEEFELDCNRY
+30 EFDEFSLDCDRY
-43 ELHRAGRRIKLEKLP
+43 ELLRSGRPVKLEKIP
-58 MELLIL
+58 MELLTL
-64 LIEKN
+64 LVTKD
-69 GHLATRQEIVDR
+69 GRLVTRQEIIEH
-81 LWGAAIFLDTEHG
+81 LWGKEVFVDTEHG
-94 INTAIRKIRNVLHDH
+94 INTAIRKIRNVLCDD

-114 FVQTVTGKGYRF
+114 FVQTVTRKGYRF
-126 VASIDVISEERGN
+126 IAPINVIPQEGGN
-139 GNHRGTGLVP
+139 GNHSATDLLP
-149 AETIQA
+149 PDTTQA
-155 QADLPVSSPVA
+155 QADPPVSSPLA
-166 RSHHRASGLVRKAV
+166 QSHHRASGLVRKAA
-180 LVLVGAIGVVAVFSG
+180 LVLVGAIGVGAVLGG

-202 QRLLAHTSRQGA
+202 QRLFAHTPRQGGP
-214 QQIRSL
+214 QIRSL

-286 EGTALRSGN
+286 EGTVLRSGN

-311 LWAETYDSENGDILR
+311 LWAETYDSENGDILS
-326 VQQHVADSVAR
+326 VQQRVADSVAR

-357 NPEAQDLYFRGLYAL
+357 NPEAQDLYFRGLYAF

-388 RAIKKDPNFAR
+388 RAVKKDPNFAR
-399 AYGVLAI
+399 AYGVLAM
-406 AHAVWY
+406 AYAVWY
-412 PGDSGPRENMPRGR
+412 PGDPRPRENMPRAR

-461 SEFKRA
+461 GESKRA

-472 NFAVARNFYAR
+472 NLAIARNFYAR
-483 ELVISGR
+483 ELVILGR
-490 TDEALVQVRRALELQ
+490 ADEALVQVRRASELQ
-505 PYAGL
+505 PYADL
-510 DYPAWVFYLA
+510 DYPVWVFYLA
-520 HRYNDSLE
+520 HRYNDALE

-548 ANYEQVGRKKES
+548 ANYEQLGKEKEA

-574 PQRIT
+574 PRRIK

-585 ARLGA
+585 ARSGA

-604 AKSNYAPPVLVA
+604 AKSSYAPPVLVA

-629 HWLEKGYQERDDL
+629 QWLEKGYQERDDL
-642 MIDLNVDPVFNALRS
+642 MIDLNVDPVFDAFQS
-657 EPRFQD
+657 EPRFHD

>member
-1 LKVSYFFATGKTGAI
+1 
-16 LRPQEVPA
+16 VPA
-24 ALPAEV
+24 RLL
-30 VKFEEFELDCNRY
+30 EFDEFSLDCDRY
-43 ELHRAGRRIKLEKLP
+43 ELLRSGRPVKLEKIP
-58 MELLIL
+58 MELLTL
-64 LIEKN
+64 LVTKD
-69 GHLATRQEIVDR
+69 GRLVTRQEIIEH
-81 LWGAAIFLDTEHG
+81 LWGKEVFVDTEHG
-94 INTAIRKIRNVLHDH
+94 INTAIRKIRNVLCDD

-114 FVQTVTGKGYRF
+114 FVQTVTRKGYRF
-126 VASIDVISEERGN
+126 IAPINVIPQEGGN
-139 GNHRGTGLVP
+139 GNHSATDLLP
-149 AETIQA
+149 PDTTQA
-155 QADLPVSSPVA
+155 QADPPVSSPLA
-166 RSHHRASGLVRKAV
+166 QSHHRASGLVRKAA
-180 LVLVGAIGVVAVFSG
+180 LVLVGAIGVGAVLGG

-202 QRLLAHTSRQGA
+202 QRLFAHTPRQGGP
-214 QQIRSL
+214 QIRSL

-286 EGTALRSGN
+286 EGTVLRLGN
-295 HLRIT
+295 HLRLT

-311 LWAETYDSENGDILR
+311 LWAETYDSENGDILS
-326 VQQHVADSVAR
+326 VQQRVADSVAR

-357 NPEAQDLYFRGLYAL
+357 NPEAQDLYFRGLYAF

-388 RAIKKDPNFAR
+388 RAVKKDPNFAR
-399 AYGVLAI
+399 AYGVLAM
-406 AHAVWY
+406 AYAVWY
-412 PGDSGPRENMPRGR
+412 PGDPRPRENMPRAR

-461 SEFKRA
+461 GESKRA

-472 NFAVARNFYAR
+472 NLAIARNFYAR
-483 ELVISGR
+483 ELVILGR
-490 TDEALVQVRRALELQ
+490 ADEALVQVRRASELQ
-505 PYAGL
+505 PYADL
-510 DYPAWVFYLA
+510 DYPVWVFYLA
-520 HRYNDSLE
+520 HRYNDALE

-548 ANYEQVGRKKES
+548 ANYEQLGKEKEA

-574 PQRIT
+574 PRRIK

-585 ARLGA
+585 ARSGA

-604 AKSNYAPPVLVA
+604 AKSSYAPPVLVA

-629 HWLEKGYQERDDL
+629 QWLEKGYQERDDL
-642 MIDLNVDPVFNALRS
+642 MIDLNVDPVFDAFQS
-657 EPRFQD
+657 EPRFHD

>member
-1 LKVSYFFATGKTGAI
+1 
-16 LRPQEVPA
+16 
-24 ALPAEV
+24 LPTEV
-30 VKFEEFELDCNRY
+30 VKFDEFELDCTRY
-43 ELHRAGRRIKLEKLP
+43 QLLRAGRRIKLEKLP

-69 GHLATRQEIVDR
+69 GHLLTRQEIVDR
-81 LWGAAIFLDTEHG
+81 LWGADVFLDTEHG
-94 INTAIRKIRNVLHDH
+94 INTAIRKIRNVLRDH

-126 VASIDVISEERGN
+126 IASIDVIPTECGN
-139 GNHRGTGLVP
+139 GSHKGTELVP
-149 AETIQA
+149 TETTQA
-155 QADLPVSSPVA
+155 QADPPVSIHPA
-166 RSHHRASGLVRKAV
+166 RSPHRASRLVRKAA
-180 LVLVGAIGVVAVFSG
+180 LVLVGAIVVAAVLGG

-202 QRLLAHTSRQGA
+202 QRLFAHTPRQGGP
-214 QQIRSL
+214 QIRSL

-234 DFLADGMTEELITEL
+234 DFLADGVTEELITEL

-286 EGTALRSGN
+286 EGTVLRSGN

-311 LWAETYDSENGDILR
+311 LWAETYDSENGDILG
-326 VQQHVADSVAR
+326 VQQRVADSVAR
-337 EIRVALSPRDT
+337 EIRVALSPRDIT
-348 TTLGDGRSV
+348 THGDGRSL
-357 NPEAQDLYFRGLYAL
+357 NPEAQDLYFRGLYAF
-372 RSAGGGST
+372 RSAGGGAT
-380 QTAVDYLQ
+380 RTAVDYLQ
-388 RAIKKDPNFAR
+388 RAVKKDPNFAR
-399 AYGVLAI
+399 AYAVLAM
-406 AHAVWY
+406 AYAVWY
-412 PGDSGPRENMPRGR
+412 PGDPGPRENMPRAK
-426 EAALKAVALDNSL
+426 EAALKAVALDDYL

-461 SEFKRA
+461 RESKRA

-472 NFAVARNFYAR
+472 NFAIARNFYAR

-490 TDEALVQVRRALELQ
+490 TEEALVQVRRALELQ
-505 PYAGL
+505 PYVEF
-510 DYPAWVFYLA
+510 DYPAWVLYLA
-520 HRYNDSLE
+520 HRYSDSLD
-528 LAQKMVAIDPNFSW
+528 LAQKMVAIYPNFSW

-548 ANYEQVGRKKES
+548 ANYEQLGKEKEA

-568 ILSGSS
+568 VLSGSS
-574 PQRIT
+574 PQRIK

-585 ARLGA
+585 ARSGA

-604 AKSNYAPPVLVA
+604 AKSGYAPPVLVA

-629 HWLEKGYQERDDL
+629 RWLEKGYQERDDL
-642 MIDLNVDPVFNALRS
+642 MIDLNVDPVFDAFRS

-663 LVRRVGLP
+663 LVRRVGIP

>member
-1 LKVSYFFATGKTGAI
+1 MAMERSARPRIVRFGTFEADLSTRE
-16 LRPQEVPA
+16 LRKGGV
-24 ALPAEV
+24 
-30 VKFEEFELDCNRY
+30 
-43 ELHRAGRRIKLEKLP
+43 RIKLHGQPFE
-58 MELLIL
+58 IL
-64 LIEKN
+64 LMLLERP
-69 GHLATRQEIVDR
+69 GELVTRENLQQR
-81 LWGAAIFLDTEHG
+81 LWPTDTFVDFDHG
-94 INTAIRKIRNVLHDH
+94 VNTAINRLRETLGDSAEN
-109 PEQPR
+109 PR
-114 FVQTVTGKGYRF
+114 FVETVPRRGYRF
-126 VASIDVISEERGN
+126 IAPVDSQGSAGPGSN
-139 GNHRGTGLVP
+139 AVP
-149 AETIQA
+149 AGTSSSVATPAAIQ
-155 QADLPVSSPVA
+155 DVSRAYGRRAMVL
-166 RSHHRASGLVRKAV
+166 ASGLVVVIA
-180 LVLVGAIGVVAVFSG
+180 VVAALGVSS
-195 LNVRGVR
+195 VRE
-202 QRLLAHTSRQGA
+202 RLFGRRSPPRIQ
-214 QQIRSL
+214 SL
-220 AVLPIENLSGDLSQ
+220 AVLPLVNLSGDPNQ
-234 DFLADGMTEELITEL
+234 DYFADGMTEALTTDL
-249 GKSSAL
+249 GKISSL

-268 TKKPVQE
+268 TKKAVQE

-286 EGTALRSGN
+286 EGTVLRAGN

-311 LWAETYDSENGDILR
+311 LWAETYDSENGDILGVQRR
-326 VQQHVADSVAR
+326 VAASVAR

-348 TTLGDGRSV
+348 TILGDDRSV
-357 NPEAQDLYFRGLYAL
+357 NPEAQDLYFRGLYAF
-372 RSAGGGST
+372 RSAGGGAT

-399 AYGVLAI
+399 AYAVLAM
-406 AHAVWY
+406 AYAVWY
-412 PGDSGPRENMPRGR
+412 PGDPGPRENMPRAR

-461 SEFKRA
+461 SESKRA

-472 NFAVARNFYAR
+472 NLATARNFYAR

-490 TDEALVQVRRALELQ
+490 IDEALVQVKHALELQ

-528 LAQKMVAIDPNFSW
+528 QAQKMVAINPNFSW
-542 GRWALA
+542 GRCLLAL
-548 ANYEQVGRKKES
+548 NYEQLGKEKEA

-574 PQRIT
+574 PQRIK

-585 ARLGA
+585 ARSGA

-604 AKSNYAPPVLVA
+604 AKSSYVPPVLVA

-629 HWLEKGYQERDDL
+629 QWLEKGYQERDDL
-642 MIDLNVDPVFNALRS
+642 MIDLNVDPVFDAFRS

-663 LVRRVGLP
+663 LVRRVGIP

>member
-1 LKVSYFFATGKTGAI
+1 
-16 LRPQEVPA
+16 VPA

-30 VKFEEFELDCNRY
+30 VKFDEFELDCNRY
-43 ELHRAGRRIKLEKLP
+43 QRLRAGRRIKLEKLP

-64 LIEKN
+64 LLEKE
-69 GHLATRQEIVDR
+69 GHLVTREEIVDR
-81 LWGAAIFLDTEHG
+81 LCGKDVFLDTEHG
-94 INTAIRKIRNVLHDH
+94 INTAVRKIRNVLRDD
-109 PEQPR
+109 PERPR

-126 VASIDVISEERGN
+126 IASIDVISEERGN
-139 GNHRGTGLVP
+139 GTHKGKALLPT
-149 AETIQA
+149 ETTQA
-155 QADLPVSSPVA
+155 QADPPVSSPLA
-166 RSHHRASGLVRKAV
+166 QSHHRASGLVRRAV
-180 LVLVGAIGVVAVFSG
+180 LVLVGAIGVVAVLVG
-195 LNVRGVR
+195 LNVGGVR
-202 QRLLAHTSRQGA
+202 QRRFA
-214 QQIRSL
+214 QTPRHGGPQIRSL

-234 DFLADGMTEELITEL
+234 DFLADGVTEELITEL
-249 GKSSAL
+249 GKSNAL

-286 EGTALRSGN
+286 EGTVLRSGN

-311 LWAETYDSENGDILR
+311 LWAETYDSENGDILG
-326 VQQHVADSVAR
+326 VQRRVADSVAR

-348 TTLGDGRSV
+348 TPGDGRSV
-357 NPEAQDLYFRGLYAL
+357 NPEAQDLYFRGLYAF
-372 RSAGGGST
+372 RSAGGGAT

-399 AYGVLAI
+399 AYAVLAM
-406 AHAVWY
+406 AYAVWY
-412 PGDSGPRENMPRGR
+412 PGDPGPRENMPRAR
-426 EAALKAVALDNSL
+426 AAALKAVALDNSL

-461 SEFKRA
+461 RESKRA

-472 NFAVARNFYAR
+472 NLATARNFYAR

-490 TDEALVQVRRALELQ
+490 TDEALVQVKHALELQ

-520 HRYNDSLE
+520 HRYNDALE
-528 LAQKMVAIDPNFSW
+528 LAQKMLAINPNFSW
-542 GRWALA
+542 GRCLLAL
-548 ANYEQVGRKKES
+548 NYEQLGKEKEA

-568 ILSGSS
+568 MLSGSS
-574 PQRIT
+574 PQRIK

-585 ARLGA
+585 ARSGA

-604 AKSNYAPPVLVA
+604 AKSTYAPPVLVA
-616 GVYMRLGDKARAL
+616 GVYLRLGDKARAL
-629 HWLEKGYQERDDL
+629 QWLEKGYQERDDL
-642 MIDLNVDPVFNALRS
+642 MIDLNVDPVFDAIRS

-663 LVRRVGLP
+663 LVRHVGLP

>member
-1 LKVSYFFATGKTGAI
+1 
-16 LRPQEVPA
+16 VPA
-24 ALPAEV
+24 TLL
-30 VKFEEFELDCNRY
+30 EFDEFSLDCDRY
-43 ELHRAGRRIKLEKLP
+43 ELLRSGRPVKLEKIP

-64 LIEKN
+64 LVTKD
-69 GHLATRQEIVDR
+69 GRLVTRQEIIEHV
-81 LWGAAIFLDTEHG
+81 WGKEVFVDTEHG
-94 INTAIRKIRNVLHDH
+94 INTAIRKIRNVLRDD
-109 PEQPR
+109 PGQPR
-114 FVQTVTGKGYRF
+114 FVQTVSRKGYRF
-126 VASIDVISEERGN
+126 VAPINVIPQEGGN
-139 GNHRGTGLVP
+139 GNHGATDLLPPNTTQTQTDLLVP
-149 AETIQA
+149 IS
-155 QADLPVSSPVA
+155 LPQ
-166 RSHHRASGLVRKAV
+166 SHLRVRGLLRKAA
-180 LVLVGAIGVVAVFSG
+180 LVLVGAIGVVAVLGG

-202 QRLLAHTSRQGA
+202 QRLFAHTPRQGGP
-214 QQIRSL
+214 QIRSL

-255 RVISRTSVMQYKG
+255 RVISRTSVMQYRG

-286 EGTALRSGN
+286 EGTVLRSGN

-311 LWAETYDSENGDILR
+311 LWAETYDSENGDILS
-326 VQQHVADSVAR
+326 VQQRVADSVAR

-357 NPEAQDLYFRGLYAL
+357 NPEAQDQYFRGLYAL

-399 AYGVLAI
+399 AYGVLAMAYAI
-406 AHAVWY
+406 WY
-412 PGDSGPRENMPRGR
+412 PGDPGPRENMPRAR

-451 NYDWNFAEAE
+451 NYDWNFDEAE
-461 SEFKRA
+461 GESKRA

-472 NFAVARNFYAR
+472 NLAIARNFYAR
-483 ELVISGR
+483 ELVILGR

-505 PYAGL
+505 PYADL

-520 HRYNDSLE
+520 HRYNDALE

-548 ANYEQVGRKKES
+548 ANYEQLGKEKEA

-568 ILSGSS
+568 ILSGSF
-574 PQRIT
+574 PQRIK
-579 RLREGL
+579 RLRAGL
-585 ARLGA
+585 ARSGA

-604 AKSNYAPPVLVA
+604 AKSSYVPPVLVA
-616 GVYMRLGDKARAL
+616 GVYMRLGDEARAL
-629 HWLEKGYQERDDL
+629 QWLEKGYQERDDL
-642 MIDLNVDPVFNALRS
+642 MIDLNVDPVFDGIRTDS
-657 EPRFQD
+657 RFQD

-671 DGKPQ
+671 EGKPK